1 MNLRRLY
8 SPSPDL
14 PISLPMSTVLLL
26 LSAGFQISLSQQNLE
41 LQRAAM
47 ARQRSAIAL
56 QRAVIEQQRRA
67 RRTTARAADC
77 EEMPAFHADRVIRQA
92 AGSAGIDPE
101 LVRQVM
107 RRESGFRPCAVS
119 MKGAMG
125 LMQLMPKTAATLG
138 VRNAFDPE
146 ENAAAGARYLK
157 QLLDLYKGDLKL
169 ALAAYNAGPARVTA
183 EGGIP
188 PFPET
193 LQYVD
198 LVLRG
203 LGGNQPIPNGLP
215 VE

>member
-1 MNLRRLY
+1 M
-8 SPSPDL
+8 P
-14 PISLPMSTVLLL
+14 TLLL
-26 LSAGFQISLSQQNLE
+26 VLSAAFQLSLSQKNLD
-41 LQRAAM
+41 LQRA
-47 ARQRSAIAL
+47 SIAL
-56 QRAVIEQQRRA
+56 QRAVIDQQRQRA
-67 RRTTARAADC
+67 SGRAAPSLAAVDC
-77 EEMPAFHADRVIRQA
+77 PEMPAFHADRVIRKA

-101 LVRQVM
+101 VVRQVM

-125 LMQLMPKTAATLG
+125 LMQLMPKTAASLG
-138 VRNAFDPE
+138 VRDAFDPE

-157 QLLDLYKGDLKL
+157 QLLDRYKGDLKL

-188 PFPET
+188 AFPET

-203 LGGNQPIPNGLP
+203 LGGGDQTVSNRLP
-215 VE
+215 VQ